1 MHIENVST
9 RFGTLIVAG
18 PRSRELLQRLT
29 PADLS
34 NAAFPWLSARTIDI
48 GYAKALAI
56 RVNYVGE
63 LGWELHIPVEH
74 LMSVYDLLWDAGDRF
89 GISDLGLYAM
99 DSLRLEKCY
108 RSWKIDLTSEYT
120 PFMASLDRFVRLE
133 KPGGFIGQ
141 EALRREAAS
150 GPKERFMPLIVDAGD
165 ADASAVSI
173 VYDGDASV
181 GLVTSGGFGHRLG
194 QSIAL
199 AYLRADLAVPG
210 KVLEVGI
217 LGERRRAVV
226 AREPLYD
233 PENERLRA

>member
-1 MHIENVST
+1 
-9 RFGTLIVAG
+9 
-18 PRSRELLQRLT
+18 
-29 PADLS
+29 
-34 NAAFPWLSARTIDI
+34 
-48 GYAKALAI
+48 
-56 RVNYVGE
+56 
-63 LGWELHIPVEH
+63 
-74 LMSVYDLLWDAGDRF
+74 
-89 GISDLGLYAM
+89 
-99 DSLRLEKCY
+99 
-108 RSWKIDLTSEYT
+108 
-120 PFMASLDRFVRLE
+120 
-133 KPGGFIGQ
+133 
-141 EALRREAAS
+141 
-150 GPKERFMPLIVDAGD
+150 MPLIVDAGD